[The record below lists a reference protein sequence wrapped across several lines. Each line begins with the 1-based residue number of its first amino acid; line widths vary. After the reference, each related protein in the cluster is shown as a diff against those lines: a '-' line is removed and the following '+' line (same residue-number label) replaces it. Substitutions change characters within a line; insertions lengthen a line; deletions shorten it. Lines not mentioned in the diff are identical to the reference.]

1 MFAFKIVL
9 SKKGY
14 NLSRFLPVHKVVKSD
29 FYGIAYKSLGT
40 SLSSKYIPDYFTE
53 REVFETEEE
62 AKIEFNKKMI
72 EVTNEMN
79 KRVEYLLKKIQNLK
93 NRQYQ
98 LQ

>member
-40 SLSSKYIPDYFTE
+40 SLSSKYIPDYFNE
-53 REVFETEEE
+53 NEVYETEYE
-62 AKIEFNKKMI
+62 AKMEFNKKII
-72 EVTNEMN
+72 EVTNQMTQRAQNLLTKIEN
-79 KRVEYLLKKIQNLK
+79 LKKREYNL
-93 NRQYQ
+93 
-98 LQ
+98 